1 MFKLKIVFCLIS
13 VNFFKDEKYVLST
26 SKDNIIFP
34 SLYITD
40 TNLMNTEIMKY
51 ISGLFINDPKY
62 GDLSRVKFIS
72 FNSSQIKTL
81 FPDDDNTIHILYGG
95 TMPNLETVPD
105 YHWNKFDYM
114 DLNINKELSIIN
126 NTIQHV
132 I

>member
-13 VNFFKDEKYVLST
+13 VNFFRDEKYVLSV
-26 SKDNIIFP
+26 SQDNIIFP

-40 TNLMNTEIMKY
+40 TDVMNTEIMSY
-51 ISGLFINDPKY
+51 ISSLFINDPKY

-72 FNSSQIKTL
+72 FNTSQIKTL
-81 FPDDDNTIHILYGG
+81 FPDDNNTIHILYGG
-95 TMPNLETVPD
+95 TMPNLEIVPN
-105 YHWNKFDYM
+105 YYWYKFDYM